1 MENPLKSDCFIG
13 KLQSNCNR
21 ARLKNVSLKL
31 GFIFIVD
38 ANILV
43 TMKCPMFYSGE
54 FRELT

>member
-31 GFIFIVD
+31 GFIFYIYCQCKYFGNNEVSYV
-38 ANILV
+38 L
-43 TMKCPMFYSGE
+43 
-54 FRELT
+54 FR